1 MNDLLNK
8 LYGMIKPQDPVVAA
22 TSPMTS
28 SQLGMLNRVLGLT
41 TQQAQVAME
50 QTPEK
55 LEQSRAMLEQY
66 TPGQPM
72 DPRLL
77 EQFMNLAGFG
87 PMGMTKAVSPLVN
100 EFATVS
106 SKVDDLYKQLQTGS
120 SNPNILKEYKQLRL
134 RRDELMKDVPPQEPQ
149 GLLDT
154 SYKGSHVA
162 PNAETYGATLDRL
175 ENIMPAD
182 VYTQQGK
189 RLYGLGDRMVDS
201 EWYIAALKAKGKP
214 DAEITIYRAVPKN
227 VENINSGDWVT
238 TSKQYAKQHGERT
251 LDGDYK
257 ILTKK
262 VKARTLASEGY
273 PYELGYN
280 ESVVK

>member
-1 MNDLLNK
+1 MKEALARFYQMLS
-8 LYGMIKPQDPVVAA
+8 PQDPGTAA
-22 TSPMTS
+22 TSTMTS
-28 SQLGMLNRVLGLT
+28 PQLGMLNRMLGLSVG
-41 TQQAQVAME
+41 QVQGAVE
-50 QTPEK
+50 ATPEK
-55 LEQSRAMLEQY
+55 LRQSRELLDQY
-66 TPGQPM
+66 TPGQPI
-72 DPRLL
+72 DPKLL
-77 EQFMNLAGFG
+77 DQFMNLAGWG
-87 PMGMTKAVSPLVN
+87 PMGVTKAVGSMSDELSIVSNKVN
-100 EFATVS
+100 
-106 SKVDDLYKQLQTGS
+106 DLYKKLQSGNS
-120 SNPNILKEYKQLRL
+120 DPNVLQEYKQLRL
-134 RRDELMKDVPPQEPQ
+134 RRDDLMKDAPQQEPQ
-149 GLLDT
+149 GLLEMD
-154 SYKGSHVA
+154 YRGSHTA

-189 RLYGLGDRMVDS
+189 RLYGLGDRIVDS

-257 ILTKK
+257 IITKK
-262 VKARTLASEGY
+262 VKARTLSSEGY